1 LWLLRNLGYG
11 CKKNLGY
18 GWPLLLLLLLLLT
31 AFVVVRKPNLPKII
45 VVAVV

>member
-11 CKKNLGY
+11 GRKNLGY
-18 GWPLLLLLLLLLT
+18 GWPLLLLILLLT
-31 AFVVVRKPNLPKII
+31 AFVVVRKPNLPKNI